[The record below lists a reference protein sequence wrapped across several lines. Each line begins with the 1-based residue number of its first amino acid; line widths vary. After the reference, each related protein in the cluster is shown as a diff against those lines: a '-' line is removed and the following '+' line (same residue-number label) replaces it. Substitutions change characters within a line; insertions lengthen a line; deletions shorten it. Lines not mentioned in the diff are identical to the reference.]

1 MKLYIQKK
9 AFTLLE
15 LIFVIIIL
23 GIVSSVGST
32 IIAQLYEN
40 YIIQRAM
47 HRVSVKTE
55 LAINQIVNR
64 LTYRI
69 GTSIIARNPAA
80 NTYISLS
87 DVPMNVSNTNNTV
100 LEWIGYDN
108 DSFSSK
114 NVPGWSGYC
123 DTLATSS
130 PNIVTPGSDLTFT
143 DTVIGNLSGGTPPP
157 LAVLFSLNGQPDD
170 VGTGVFPNA
179 DCYGYNGNTGC
190 IHQVSTNSGTQ
201 LTTNRTANTNIS
213 SHYKLAWSAYAI
225 VPVAPADGTTMTNTH
240 FDLALRYN
248 YQPWNGTQYDSTNTK
263 SSTLITNVTTFK
275 FAEQGGTI
283 RLKLCATEQI
293 GGSETTNISIC
304 KEKVVM
310 R

>member
-1 MKLYIQKK
+1 MKRYIQKK

-23 GIVSSVGST
+23 GIVASVGST

-69 GTSIIARNPAA
+69 GTSIIARNPTA

-87 DVPMNVSNTNNTV
+87 DVPKNVSNINNTV

-108 DSFSSK
+108 DSFTSNSA
-114 NVPGWSGYC
+114 PGWSGYC

-130 PNIVTPGSDLTFT
+130 PNIVTPGSNLTFT
-143 DTVIGNLSGGTPPP
+143 NTIIDNLSGGSPV
-157 LAVLFSLNGQPDD
+157 LAVLFSLNDQPDD
-170 VGTGVFPNA
+170 TSTGVFPNA
-179 DCYGYNGNTGC
+179 DCYGYNGNTNC
-190 IHQVSTNSGTQ
+190 IHQVSINGGTQ
-201 LTTNRTANTNIS
+201 LTTNRTATTNIS

-225 VPVAPADGTTMTNTH
+225 VPVAPVDGTAMTNTH

-248 YQPWNGTQYDSTNTK
+248 YQPWSGTQYNSASTK
-263 SSTLITNVTTFK
+263 SSTLLTNVTTFK

-293 GGSETTNISIC
+293 GGLETTNISIC
-304 KEKVVM
+304 KEKVVI